1 MECVKCKRKDI
12 KYRCIGCKIPICN
25 VCSLVC
31 STETPGYCEEN
42 YLVGKCADC
51 QVSSKGTIPESSSAT
66 KQETKTRQ
74 SSLSSFFNIQN
85 KVPEKPLP
93 CAKSDKSKSKIR
105 CSSSSSLPVKKAQ
118 ELSVTKTAPTEPFHS
133 SGSKTSS
140 TSTSVPAKKARNL
153 SVEAAKRWKT
163 TSLAGYSASQWL
175 VVNSDITGSVTS
187 LNCSVCNAY
196 AEHIKG
202 MKNFLTVWAY
212 AGSTNLRLSNAED
225 HARGE
230 PHKRAMD
237 LHLKRERGM
246 SVVERAEAL
255 TATMSPGQ
263 QLITAGIAN
272 MQSADLAKTKLKF
285 EVAYFIAKEELSLTK
300 YPELLK
306 LEEKH
311 GVEIGSSYRNRIS
324 CANFIYH
331 IGQELAEKLEEKL
344 RNVNFFSVLTD
355 SSEDASICE
364 KEAIFVQHLDTSPP
378 GRDTIQVV
386 TSFLQLAD
394 LKYGTA
400 DGIVSSIKSSF
411 QSINLSDDF
420 GKKLIGF
427 AGDGATVNRGEEAG
441 VIGIL
446 RRELPW
452 VIYVWCVAHR
462 LELSLKDALKGT
474 CFDAVDEMLLR
485 LYYLYEN
492 SPKKLRQLRDL
503 HQLYS
508 QTFEFEEEGIRPKR
522 ASGKVFFFYD

>member
-1 MECVKCKRKDI
+1 M
-12 KYRCIGCKIPICN
+12 
-25 VCSLVC
+25 
-31 STETPGYCEEN
+31 
-42 YLVGKCADC
+42 
-51 QVSSKGTIPESSSAT
+51 
-66 KQETKTRQ
+66 
-74 SSLSSFFNIQN
+74 
-85 KVPEKPLP
+85 
-93 CAKSDKSKSKIR
+93 
-105 CSSSSSLPVKKAQ
+105 
-118 ELSVTKTAPTEPFHS
+118 TKTAPTEPFHS

-196 AEHIKG
+196 
-202 MKNFLTVWAY
+202 
-212 AGSTNLRLSNAED
+212 AED

-324 CANFIYH
+324 CTNFIYH

-378 GRDTIQVV
+378 G
-386 TSFLQLAD
+386 
-394 LKYGTA
+394 
-400 DGIVSSIKSSF
+400 
-411 QSINLSDDF
+411 
-420 GKKLIGF
+420 
-427 AGDGATVNRGEEAG
+427 
-441 VIGIL
+441 
-446 RRELPW
+446 
-452 VIYVWCVAHR
+452 
-462 LELSLKDALKGT
+462 
-474 CFDAVDEMLLR
+474 
-485 LYYLYEN
+485 
-492 SPKKLRQLRDL
+492 
-503 HQLYS
+503 
-508 QTFEFEEEGIRPKR
+508 
-522 ASGKVFFFYD
+522 